1 MAVLTKGAHMNEWF
15 IFFVIASCVFVAACV
30 YYTATELHQVR
41 KLMEQLNE
49 TAKKMARLG

>member
-1 MAVLTKGAHMNEWF
+1 MNDWF
-15 IFFVIASCVFVAACV
+15 IIFGIAWGVFVAASI
-30 YYTATELHQVR
+30 YYSATELHQIR